1 LLLSLLL
8 PAGLELE
15 DPMVQDAL
23 GEEVPAMIALQRHIL
38 ASSCFRLMVTEQQ
51 LQYACSTLQEAST
64 DSCSIQSIQS
74 KVDLVV
80 VEYEEWRLAALDTLR
95 GQQQQQPKVE
105 QKQPPKQQQQREA
118 LQDVTNVNSAG
129 NRQALLAA
137 VAAAYAHA
145 ELPVGPDPQ
154 LAGASSLPPT
164 CAPLSNAPKAQPQK
178 QQQQG
183 PQTRQQYRMGGS
195 RQSARTNSSSEN
207 TAPSGSAVDCGVIGD
222 QSARPAASK
231 KDQLLHLTTR
241 ERAVGNKRKRS
252 AAGTA
257 AAAGPA
263 RQPQQQGQGHEAGFG
278 AGGKRLLRQAVRAA
292 QSAVQY
298 LGCRP
303 Q

>member
-1 LLLSLLL
+1 
-8 PAGLELE
+8 
-15 DPMVQDAL
+15 MVQDAL

-178 QQQQG
+178 QQQQQG